1 MAPRH
6 TAFPLSSKE
15 SFPVF
20 CVDSN
25 QHTKENMHVLI
36 SWESALREM
45 GEMMT
50 ATELGQKVSSLI
62 CQDQIL
68 FKFKKIKKNKK
79 NRNVMGLVWL

>member
-25 QHTKENMHVLI
+25 QHTKENTHVLI

-68 FKFKKIKKNKK
+68 FKFKKKKK
-79 NRNVMGLVWL
+79 

>member
-1 MAPRH
+1 
-6 TAFPLSSKE
+6 
-15 SFPVF
+15 
-20 CVDSN
+20 
-25 QHTKENMHVLI
+25 MHVLI

-68 FKFKKIKKNKK
+68 FKFKKKKK
-79 NRNVMGLVWL
+79 